1 MIAQNSCFVD
11 FVLAGFVQR
20 SRGGANASRGVVRIT
35 TPKGSLLDRSVR
47 SPTYNAKVIC
57 VSTSAASAHSEES
70 DTPRRR
76 TPLRIGNWAAS
87 NSALID
93 AKVEQSEIG
102 ATRDRLRVMMW
113 KSANLTLI
121 VTVRPRCPYRK
132 PKTAD

>member
-1 MIAQNSCFVD
+1 MSGMGRGEFVA
-11 FVLAGFVQR
+11 LL
-20 SRGGANASRGVVRIT
+20 GGALSVRPARAQQAPMPIVGFVRIT
-35 TPKGSLLDRSVR
+35 TPKDSVR
-47 SPTYNAKVIC
+47 RLYNAKVIC
-57 VSTSAASAHSEES
+57 VSTSAVSVHSEES

-102 ATRDRLRVMMW
+102 AAYDRLRVMMW

-121 VTVRPRCPYRK
+121 VTVRPRTPVVWQ
-132 PKTAD
+132 